1 MEDMCLRTPHILE
14 QINELL
20 DDKSLVKCKKA
31 SRIMNTIIEKQNC
44 EKYLTIRMIQSYI
57 KNSKEFADWRIIF
70 QKLPM
75 KQLNE
80 FGILVTDFYKSFPP
94 RIKYRSWLP
103 INIAADRGHL
113 EFCRF
118 FAKVSVT
125 KSYKVS
131 LLLSAQAGHLE
142 VSKFLHEEI
151 EDKNSLRTNQ
161 FITAQHLAAK
171 NGHLEIYKFLHEKT
185 NDINP
190 LVKEFITPLHLA
202 AQYNHFDVCKYIC
215 DNTVFVGP
223 RRSDGITPLSLAAHR
238 GHIKIARLLIERDTT
253 NQFRFEILCFILLI
267 CFLTPL
273 IYLIY
278 VCKEI
283 HRKKQFELDSYDGA
297 KLISNWLGNMVGY
310 FVIFLTSAVFSPT
323 SWNILSDLLFSC
335 PKLEY

>member
-44 EKYLTIRMIQSYI
+44 EKYPTIRMIQSYI

-118 FAKVSVT
+118 YDETGNHARWRKQKRRVYKT
-125 KSYKVS
+125 KAAQSIRPFTKKEIF
-131 LLLSAQAGHLE
+131 LLS
-142 VSKFLHEEI
+142 
-151 EDKNSLRTNQ
+151 
-161 FITAQHLAAK
+161 
-171 NGHLEIYKFLHEKT
+171 
-185 NDINP
+185 
-190 LVKEFITPLHLA
+190 
-202 AQYNHFDVCKYIC
+202 
-215 DNTVFVGP
+215 
-223 RRSDGITPLSLAAHR
+223 
-238 GHIKIARLLIERDTT
+238 
-253 NQFRFEILCFILLI
+253 
-267 CFLTPL
+267 
-273 IYLIY
+273 
-278 VCKEI
+278 
-283 HRKKQFELDSYDGA
+283 
-297 KLISNWLGNMVGY
+297 
-310 FVIFLTSAVFSPT
+310 
-323 SWNILSDLLFSC
+323 
-335 PKLEY
+335 